1 MRVPSLV
8 GGVHL
13 ELYDLAAAIGLCRE
27 GDEIA
32 RAARRRGPSRAATAW
47 SSSAYAQLQ
56 RGEHDAAD
64 AVLRRAEALL
74 ELDAWARWRW
84 HMPLLRTRAEL
95 ALAAGQLDEAWSY
108 ASQSLDLATQTDSR
122 KHVAHA
128 KLVLGEV
135 AVAQDR
141 LPEAEKLLRSAVTL
155 ADHIHAARE
164 LWLASSA
171 LGRALA
177 RTGRD
182 RDAETYLTQAAQ
194 TIEAIATELT
204 DPALRASFIRAEPVA
219 EVYRRLGR
227 RPMT

>member
-1 MRVPSLV
+1 M
-8 GGVHL
+8 
-13 ELYDLAAAIGLCRE
+13 
-27 GDEIA
+27 
-32 RAARRRGPSRAATAW
+32 
-47 SSSAYAQLQ
+47 
-56 RGEHDAAD
+56 
-64 AVLRRAEALL
+64 
-74 ELDAWARWRW
+74 
-84 HMPLLRTRAEL
+84 
-95 ALAAGQLDEAWSY
+95 
-108 ASQSLDLATQTDSR
+108 ATQTDSR

-141 LPEAEKLLRSAVTL
+141 LPEAEKLLRSAVAL

-177 RTGRD
+177 PTGRD
-182 RDAETYLTQAAQ
+182 RDAETYLTLAAQ